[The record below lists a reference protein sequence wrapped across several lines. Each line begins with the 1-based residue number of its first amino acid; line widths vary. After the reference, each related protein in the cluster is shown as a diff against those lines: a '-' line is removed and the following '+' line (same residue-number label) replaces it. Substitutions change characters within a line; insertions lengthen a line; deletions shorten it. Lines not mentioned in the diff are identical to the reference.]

1 MHRNSK
7 VYITWTLAALRHA
20 RNKTIRGDFHPAT
33 RMLKLT
39 AWLSQRGCALQWD
52 TQRRS
57 LIVVPAYPR
66 PYPDNR

>member
-7 VYITWTLAALRHA
+7 VYIPWTLAALRRA
-20 RNKTIRGDFHPAT
+20 RNKTIRGDFNPAT

-39 AWLSQRGCALQWD
+39 AWLSQRSCALQWD
-52 TQRRS
+52 TQRRC
-57 LIVVPAYPR
+57 LIVVPDYPR